1 MSDSY
6 FSITPFSATLNCG
19 AYANTWTYIGYNN
32 SDGRALNQA
41 TDLIGVDPTT
51 GTIFVSKSKP
61 RGTYQVKIVGTLPEY
76 TTSSAIFTVAIL
88 NTAPVFKTSLGVVPP
103 VPLMSSYNYPLP
115 EIFDPDAGDTPTV
128 TVENSAG

>member
-6 FSITPFSATLNCG
+6 FPITPFSATQNCG

-32 SDGRALNQA
+32 SDGRALDQA
-41 TDLIGVDPTT
+41 TDLIGVASTN

-61 RGTYQVKIVGTLPEY
+61 RGTYEVKIVGTLPEY
-76 TTSSAIFTVAIL
+76 TTNSAIFTIAIL
-88 NTAPVFKTSLGVVPP
+88 NTAPVFKTSLSNVT

-115 EIFDPDAGDTPTV
+115 EIFDPDVGDTATV
-128 TVENSAG
+128 TVKNSSG